1 MSVINSSSCQELHSV
16 PTHEISN
23 TSTASGSN
31 TEVTRFNVLG
41 SRCSFQQLSPS
52 EQEELQE
59 TLDEDVRRMRR
70 LFGSLVTRTR
80 DSVEER
86 ITVRNFAGSILAL
99 GAYEPAPGE
108 RDRSLLDEH
117 REEINRATTISELFN
132 ILCAYWNYLSY
143 EVLEYIIEHYGT
155 SDDTERLTR
164 YNEELC
170 RFCERRI
177 FELPLPASGNGAGSA
192 LSPRQEKFVV
202 KLNVRE
208 DITSQELRQIKGRIA
223 RILNVK
229 PATLIIHSVDL
240 GCVQLTF
247 LIPKFVAQEI
257 FPLSEK
263 QTSALSRDASVVRLV
278 CGDYLFKVFSSNQ
291 PFHMTGRGG
300 RIGGVNQPFVM
311 GTSQSGVPTPS
322 APQYNLD
329 TTTVPG
335 RGNSK

>member
-1 MSVINSSSCQELHSV
+1 MSIKLFICRNANSFQFSHLHVPSLLTVEGSSVRVSGSSSQELHSV
-16 PTHEISN
+16 STHEFSN

-41 SRCSFQQLSPS
+41 SRRSFQQLSPS

-70 LFGSLVTRTR
+70 LFGSLVTQTR

-86 ITVRNFAGSILAL
+86 IPARNFAGSILAL
-99 GAYEPAPGE
+99 GAYEPAPE
-108 RDRSLLDEH
+108 VRDQSLLDEH
-117 REEINRATTISELFN
+117 REEIKRATTVSEIFI

-155 SDDTERLTR
+155 NDDTERLTR
-164 YNEELC
+164 YNEELR

-177 FELPLPASGNGAGSA
+177 FELPLPVSGNGAGNA

-208 DITSQELRQIKGRIA
+208 DSASKELRQIKGRIA
-223 RILNVK
+223 RILRVK
-229 PATLIIHSVDL
+229 LATLIIHSVDL

-257 FPLSEK
+257 FPLSK
-263 QTSALSRDASVVRLV
+263 QQTSALSKDASVIRLE
-278 CGDYLFKVFSSNQ
+278 CGEYVFKVLEHLQ
-291 PFHMTGRGG
+291 L
-300 RIGGVNQPFVM
+300 I
-311 GTSQSGVPTPS
+311 
-322 APQYNLD
+322 L
-329 TTTVPG
+329 
-335 RGNSK
+335 

>member
-1 MSVINSSSCQELHSV
+1 MSSLSTTEGSSVRVSVINSSSSQELHSV
-16 PTHEISN
+16 STHRFSN

-31 TEVTRFNVLG
+31 TQVTRFNVLG
-41 SRCSFQQLSPS
+41 SRPSFQQLSSS

-86 ITVRNFAGSILAL
+86 IPVRNFAGSILAL
-99 GAYEPAPGE
+99 GAYEAAPE
-108 RDRSLLDEH
+108 VRDRSLLDEH
-117 REEINRATTISELFN
+117 REEINRATTVSEIFN

-143 EVLEYIIEHYGT
+143 EVLEYVIELYGT

-164 YNEELC
+164 YNEELR

-177 FELPLPASGNGAGSA
+177 FELPLPASGNGASNA
-192 LSPRQEKFVV
+192 LNPKQEKVVV
-202 KLNVRE
+202 KLNVHE

-247 LIPKFVAQEI
+247 LIPKFVAQEML
-257 FPLSEK
+257 PLSEE
-263 QTSALSRDASVVRLV
+263 QISALSRDASVIRLE
-278 CGDYLFKVFSSNQ
+278 CGEYVSLELK
-291 PFHMTGRGG
+291 
-300 RIGGVNQPFVM
+300 
-311 GTSQSGVPTPS
+311 
-322 APQYNLD
+322 
-329 TTTVPG
+329 
-335 RGNSK
+335 GNG